1 MPADAIILAA
11 GAGSRLRDV
20 AAVKPLA
27 EVQGRPLIAWLL
39 DALDRAGLH
48 RTVIVTGHGAAA
60 VEQFVAPFGPRI
72 STVCNPH
79 WEVAPNGMSV
89 LVAATAVREGT
100 LLTMADHLLS
110 DRLIARFLGEA
121 PAEAALSLAIDRRLG
136 NPDVDE
142 ADVTRV
148 RTEAGRVRAIGKSLK
163 VYDAYDTGLFRIGID
178 LLDALA
184 SLPAEQA
191 SLSAGVSILAARG
204 QAAAVDIGDAR
215 WLDVDDPRALLRA
228 EATWGAS

>member
-1 MPADAIILAA
+1 
-11 GAGSRLRDV
+11 
-20 AAVKPLA
+20 
-27 EVQGRPLIAWLL
+27 
-39 DALDRAGLH
+39 
-48 RTVIVTGHGAAA
+48 
-60 VEQFVAPFGPRI
+60 
-72 STVCNPH
+72 
-79 WEVAPNGMSV
+79 MSV